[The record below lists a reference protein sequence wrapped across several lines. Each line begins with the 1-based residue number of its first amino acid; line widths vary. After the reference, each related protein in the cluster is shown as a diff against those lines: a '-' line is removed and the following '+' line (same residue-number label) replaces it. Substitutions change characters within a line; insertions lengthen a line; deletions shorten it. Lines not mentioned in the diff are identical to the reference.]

1 MISRF
6 KRTHPTNEVGEQQ
19 QQQGE
24 REGTDE
30 PIVRSEDYQRVMHR
44 HQQYTARQQVDA
56 LSMVKKD
63 DQGWERETLPYSGMN
78 EPNQRHTVADGAFQ
92 QQRWRQQQQQHVS
105 QQHSLRKDGTT
116 IAQQQRH
123 HYHHQHHYQHPSTT
137 ATVGH
142 QPSSDGGGGGGVGGI
157 DYFRPTTPAI
167 GSAVS
172 LTNVIGLKRPSQAE
186 GWALLCQSV
195 QALQD
200 LFLGG
205 KCVINS
211 CL

>member
-1 MISRF
+1 
-6 KRTHPTNEVGEQQ
+6 
-19 QQQGE
+19 
-24 REGTDE
+24 
-30 PIVRSEDYQRVMHR
+30 MHR
-44 HQQYTARQQVDA
+44 HQQFVPRQQADV
-56 LSMVKKD
+56 LSMANKD
-63 DQGWERETLPYSGMN
+63 DHGWERHTHANGGMN
-78 EPNQRHTVADGAFQ
+78 EPNQRHTVADGGVKQ
-92 QQRWRQQQQQHVS
+92 QQWRQQQYHEGDGRNVHQRGNVAQQHA
-105 QQHSLRKDGTT
+105 LRKDCVTV
-116 IAQQQRH
+116 AQQQRH
-123 HYHHQHHYQHPSTT
+123 HYHHQHHYQHQSTM

-142 QPSSDGGGGGGVGGI
+142 QPSSDGGAGGGI

-205 KCVINS
+205 KCALHINIS
-211 CL
+211 IIF